1 MDSFKDVIK
10 VNKKALRYNLMLLK
24 LYQNDKK
31 SRDLKSIADLK
42 ENNGLHKI
50 SKSKSEKIR
59 K

>member
-1 MDSFKDVIK
+1 MSHLEGDDLKVRMDSFKDVIK

-42 ENNGLHKI
+42 ENNGI
-50 SKSKSEKIR
+50 
-59 K
+59 